1 MSDVD
6 GTAYADAYRALRGRV
21 TALLGDADPAA
32 FGAIAP
38 ATPEWRGRDVLAHM
52 VGVNADILAGK
63 LEGVGTDPW
72 TQVQV
77 DSRVDVPVPAML
89 DEWNEISPAV
99 EEIAPMFGTATGQW
113 LFDACTHEHDLCNAL
128 GVAGDRDTD
137 AVVLSYGWSTDRV
150 DDVLRARDAAGITFD
165 TESGTKVVGVG
176 DPLATVRTTHFEVM
190 RALTGRRSRA
200 QIEAYGW
207 DGPAHADV
215 FTTLGLFSLR
225 ADDFVE

>member
-1 MSDVD
+1 MTEVE

-21 TALLGDADPAA
+21 TALLKGVDPARCD
-32 FGAIAP
+32 AIAP
-38 ATPEWRGRDVLAHM
+38 ATPEWRVRDVLAHM
-52 VGVNADILAGK
+52 VGVNADILAGN
-63 LEGVGTDPW
+63 LAGVGTDPW

-77 DSRVDVPVPAML
+77 DVRADVSVAEML

-128 GVAGDRDTD
+128 GVVGDRDTD
-137 AVVLSYGWSTDRV
+137 AVVLAYGWATDRV
-150 DDVLRARDAAGITFD
+150 DDVLRTRDAAGVAFV

-176 DPLATVRTTHFEVM
+176 EPVATVHATHFEVM

-200 QIEAYGW
+200 QVEAYGW
-207 DGPAHADV
+207 DGPPRPDV
-215 FTTLGLFSLR
+215 FASLGLFTLR
-225 ADDFVE
+225 TDDFVE